1 MIHEFTIL
9 LEGSHTDFEAAA
21 NSIYDLFDDVLVSE
35 CRGVMAIE
43 FARESDTF
51 EAAMIPALV
60 TLLENS
66 IKVSRVEPN
75 DLVGVSEIAK
85 RINHSRQSVHQ
96 YISGTRGDGAFPLPT
111 ANLEG
116 NQPLWHWQ
124 DVVAWLVENGIW
136 GTDASLESTK
146 LIAIVNACLE
156 LMRHPGHEK
165 IFDALKA
172 RAA

>member
-9 LEGSHTDFEAAA
+9 LEGSHPDFETSA
-21 NSIYDLFDDVLVSE
+21 NAIYDLFGDVLVSE

-43 FARESDTF
+43 FARESGTF
-51 EAAMIPALV
+51 EDAMIPALV
-60 TLLENS
+60 TLLEHG
-66 IKVSRVEPN
+66 IKVARVEPN
-75 DLVGVSEIAK
+75 DLVGVSEIAR

-96 YISGTRGDGAFPLPT
+96 YITGSRGDGEFPLPT

-124 DVVAWLVENGIW
+124 DIVAWLVTNEIW
-136 GTDASLESTK
+136 GSDESLESTK
-146 LIAIVNACLE
+146 LIAIANACLE
-156 LMRHPGHEK
+156 LLRHPGHEK